1 MRGTNERKGA
11 CKSSRN
17 VAPVAARAGSPR
29 PRAPLIGDGAR
40 TQKNR
45 QADATLADSVTRPQP
60 ATAKDEVSA
69 RAADDGPRSVRRP
82 GSGLGAGGPGRKW
95 GFSCPGGFPP
105 GPVSPAGSTP
115 TPTPPTMAGCRRT
128 TDRSDR
134 RGAGSTRAG
143 RSALAA
149 SPDRRPTR
157 PRPGGPEFERLQSFA
172 APRPAPLV
180 SSAHG
185 ASGSSSSGA
194 SGATPP
200 DPAIAAIIASQEQNG
215 SLSYNAVLTI
225 LDDAAAGGMT
235 AAKFAALEGFALSS
249 TRPAASASRLT

>member
-1 MRGTNERKGA
+1 VGLFLSGR
-11 CKSSRN
+11 
-17 VAPVAARAGSPR
+17 
-29 PRAPLIGDGAR
+29 I
-40 TQKNR
+40 
-45 QADATLADSVTRPQP
+45 
-60 ATAKDEVSA
+60 SA
-69 RAADDGPRSVRRP
+69 RASFSRGLDPNADAANDGGLSPDDGSIGPAWGWFDASGAFRFGRVP
-82 GSGLGAGGPGRKW
+82 GQAADAPSSGWSG
-95 GFSCPGGFPP
+95 
-105 GPVSPAGSTP
+105 V
-115 TPTPPTMAGCRRT
+115 
-128 TDRSDR
+128 
-134 RGAGSTRAG
+134 
-143 RSALAA
+143 
-149 SPDRRPTR
+149 
-157 PRPGGPEFERLQSFA
+157 ERLQSFA